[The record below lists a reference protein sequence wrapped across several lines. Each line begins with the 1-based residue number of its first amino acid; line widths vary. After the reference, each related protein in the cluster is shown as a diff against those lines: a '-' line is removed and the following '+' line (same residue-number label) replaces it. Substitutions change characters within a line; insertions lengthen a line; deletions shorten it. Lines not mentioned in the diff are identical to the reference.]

1 MVFQYSDWLNQHFN
15 TQILILVSIFNF
27 LWKLFTFCKPFGW
40 NINVRFELSLCL
52 LETSS
57 VSASL
62 IPLQHIWNFQPFQ
75 ANSGRKKKKNRKN
88 LQTLLFLMGSQ
99 FVQAVTL
106 RTQELICS
114 GKQLR
119 ASCNWLWVSWCFQDY
134 RRCIIDTTAGTT
146 QELKMQVRSQ
156 SNIKHKRNES
166 LRLTC
171 EF

>member
-27 LWKLFTFCKPFGW
+27 LWKLFTFCRTFGW
-40 NINVRFELSLCL
+40 NINVRFELSLRL

-62 IPLQHIWNFQPFQ
+62 IPLQRISNFQS
-75 ANSGRKKKKNRKN
+75 NSGRKTKNRKN
-88 LQTLLFLMGSQ
+88 LQILLFLMGSR

-134 RRCIIDTTAGTT
+134 RHCIIDITAGTT

-156 SNIKHKRNES
+156 SNIKHERNES

-171 EF
+171 GF